1 MKKILF
7 LLFIS
12 TFLCTHLYSQKNGL
26 IIRGV
31 PFSLRSWTY
40 LTEEKIDSINTSDR
54 NKLTYYHTISSKSQ
68 ILKLKSLLIKMVA
81 KKIGT
86 IEGYELRM
94 GLCFGKSDEEK
105 FYFDVSQRLVY
116 QGKVYKSTKTEIKN
130 VFCLIC
136 QPEFIKSLNG
146 ITENRYWKYSP
157 ICK

>member
-1 MKKILF
+1 M
-7 LLFIS
+7 
-12 TFLCTHLYSQKNGL
+12 CTHLYSQKNEL

-40 LTEEKIDSINTSDR
+40 LTEEKIDSINTSDK
-54 NKLTYYHTISSKSQ
+54 NKLTYCRTIKSKSQ
-68 ILKLKSLLIKMVA
+68 ILKLRNLLVKIVT
-81 KKIGT
+81 KKKGF

-94 GLCFGKSDEEK
+94 GLYFGKEDEEK

-116 QGKVYKSTKTEIKN
+116 RGKVYKSTKTEIKN
-130 VFCLIC
+130 IFCLIC

-146 ITENRYWKYSP
+146 IAENRYWKYSP